1 MKSIIDSLGTG
12 QKISNN
18 FAEII
23 ASDLIKQAK
32 EGKKIKFSEA
42 LLPLSDNTVY
52 AKIFSIISSYLTNAG
67 IKQKIPG
74 ILSVLT
80 PSHEIFK
87 LYAGRKY
94 ESFTNPE

>member
-52 AKIFSIISSYLTNAG
+52 ALK
-67 IKQKIPG
+67 
-74 ILSVLT
+74 
-80 PSHEIFK
+80 
-87 LYAGRKY
+87 
-94 ESFTNPE
+94 

>member
-32 EGKKIKFSEA
+32 EGKKIKFSKA

-52 AKIFSIISSYLTNAG
+52 AKIFPIP
-67 IKQKIPG
+67 KI
-74 ILSVLT
+74 
-80 PSHEIFK
+80 
-87 LYAGRKY
+87 
-94 ESFTNPE
+94 